1 MAPSN
6 LPHNF
11 FPTINLPTIIQK
23 RSSSCEVSYSSQCS
37 THRTVLLIV
46 STFVAAF
53 FIISFGLACIV
64 KRARRR
70 AHERAQASA
79 KYPYRELRLLR
90 HDSGSPVVARLPLTR
105 PMGDTNLAAGVDQTW
120 RKEGL
125 WSERSAKRDEAP
137 PPYTPRTPEPAR
149 TRI

>member
-11 FPTINLPTIIQK
+11 FPTINLPTIIQR
-23 RSSSCEVSYSSQCS
+23 RSSSCEVSYSSQCA

-53 FIISFGLACIV
+53 LLISFGLACII

-70 AHERAQASA
+70 AHERAQAAA

-90 HDSGSPVVARLPLTR
+90 PDSGFPVVARLPLTS
-105 PMGDTNLAAGVDQTW
+105 PMGDASPGAGVDQNW
-120 RKEGL
+120 RKEGS
-125 WSERSAKRDEAP
+125 WHERAAKRDESP